1 MKRVSRLDKYIL
13 GFYISVYK
21 TRSLRMQVLKS
32 ISRLKEK
39 LSDFRSLDS
48 VQFMLSSQ
56 IPQRQI
62 LHDQLRIRTLYKPL
76 KADNVFL

>member
-1 MKRVSRLDKYIL
+1 MKRVSKLDKYIL
-13 GFYISVYK
+13 GFYVSVYK
-21 TRSLRMQVLKS
+21 TRRLRMQVLKN

-39 LSDFRSLDS
+39 LRDFRSLDS
-48 VQFMLSSQ
+48 VQFMLLFQ

-62 LHDQLRIRTLYKPL
+62 LHDQLRPRTLYKLL